1 MRMEPCCGENPAGE
15 LLGESHRLRGAVG
28 IDTGSHQPF
37 DFIGAIEKLARWS
50 PVELQMAM
58 RVYPWHPW

>member
-1 MRMEPCCGENPAGE
+1 M
-15 LLGESHRLRGAVG
+15 
-28 IDTGSHQPF
+28 DTGSHQPF